1 MSMEETLEIGVIT
14 KPHGIRGEVKVKLHF
29 EGSDALDVA
38 SKVQLVHADG
48 KRSWH
53 GIDHARAS
61 GKGML
66 LALEGVATMNDAE
79 ALRGVTV
86 HVLRSELPALEEGE
100 YYLADLVGCT
110 VYSSGAPLGVVRE
123 VRPDPSIDTLVIET
137 PSGEILEQP
146 VSDAWVGPVDVA
158 QKRVEL
164 LNEDGLI
171 R

>member
-1 MSMEETLEIGVIT
+1 MSSEETLEIGVIT

-38 SKVQLVHADG
+38 SKVQLVHPDG

-53 GIDHARAS
+53 GIEHARPA
-61 GKGML
+61 GKGSL
-66 LALEGVATMNDAE
+66 LALEGVTTCNDAE
-79 ALRGVTV
+79 TLRGVTV
-86 HVLRSELPALEEGE
+86 HVLRSELPPLGEGE

-110 VYSSGAPLGVVRE
+110 VYSGGSPFGVVRE

-137 PSGEILEQP
+137 PSGELVEQP
-146 VSDAWVGPVDVA
+146 VGDAWVGPVDVA
-158 QKRVEL
+158 NKRVEL